1 MIGVGHQNAKL
12 GCLRISIGGIITAEG
27 GRSAVH
33 QPAAAPA
40 HPDFLR
46 RHSVEEEVQVHTGK
60 RLGETLRDVI
70 GYVAAL
76 IVERDPRDLYSGID
90 RCAPFRQRKAIAA
103 PQDDRMIGVGHQH
116 AQLGCLRRSISRL
129 VASEG

>member
-1 MIGVGHQNAKL
+1 MIGVGNQRTQL
-12 GCLRISIGGIITAEG
+12 SGFRRSIGSLITGEG
-27 GRSAVH
+27 RRSAIH
-33 QPAAAPA
+33 QAAATPA

-70 GYVAAL
+70 SYVAAL
-76 IVERDPRDLYSGID
+76 IVERDPRDLYSSID

-116 AQLGCLRRSISRL
+116 T
-129 VASEG
+129 